1 MKIKAYKVS
10 EPNLP
15 ILVPQRTRK
24 WQDDAG
30 GGSYRC
36 LPLVMSNQLGLHICT
51 DRRVSAFWNGGPGL
65 GDVVVVNGGEIAVSH
80 FGLGVLTFHVSYF
93 FRTPANWNLLVGG
106 PVNWP
111 KRGLVPLEG
120 LVETDAATQT
130 FTMNW
135 AFTSPMRVAEWQE
148 GEPICRILPYPRLTE
163 PIETEMLEDL
173 EMSKEELEKLE
184 AWRESRGQW
193 LEEKHAPHEWQKN
206 YMRDAKQTCPY
217 RSRS

>member
-15 ILVPQRTRK
+15 IVSPPRNRQ

-36 LPLVMSNQLGLHICT
+36 LPLVMSNQLGLHICS
-51 DRRVSAFWNGGPGL
+51 DRYVSAYWNGGAGL
-65 GDVVVVNGGEIAVSH
+65 QDVIVTNGGDLAVSH

-93 FRTPANWNLLVGG
+93 FRTPPGWNLLVGG

-111 KRGLVPLEG
+111 KRGIVPLEG
-120 LVETDAATQT
+120 LVETDGATQT

-135 AFTSPMRVAEWQE
+135 AFTSTFPMAEWQE

-163 PIETEMLEDL
+163 PLETEMLEDTDIPVDDL
-173 EMSKEELEKLE
+173 RKLE
-184 AWRESRGQW
+184 QWREGRGKW
-193 LEEKHAPHEWQKN
+193 LGEKHSPHEWQKN
-206 YMRDAKQTCPY
+206 YFKEAKQTCPY
-217 RSRS
+217 R